1 MKPQETLPYLR
12 RKSINLQ
19 YAIIVMFLKTIEYG
33 NFDKGKLV
41 TVVFVVDLN
50 GWKQIKYINI
60 HNMSIECY
68 SNVRWGSLLE
78 PACMQRTEVDLEK
91 NRALNC
97 DSQPDNFET

>member
-1 MKPQETLPYLR
+1 MNED
-12 RKSINLQ
+12 II
-19 YAIIVMFLKTIEYG
+19 AIK
-33 NFDKGKLV
+33 
-41 TVVFVVDLN
+41 
-50 GWKQIKYINI
+50 
-60 HNMSIECY
+60 CY